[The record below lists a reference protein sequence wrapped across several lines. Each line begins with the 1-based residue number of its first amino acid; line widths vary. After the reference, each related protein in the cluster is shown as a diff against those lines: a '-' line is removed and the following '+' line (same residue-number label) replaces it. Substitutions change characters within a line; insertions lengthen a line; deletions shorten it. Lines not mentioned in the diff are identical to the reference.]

1 MKISIPA
8 RLALTAGCALLA
20 GAAHAVI
27 LLPGGVVNLYGTTLA
42 KQPKLLG
49 TNLGVILHPFSFTIG
64 KTTYS
69 GAISDQVVYE
79 TATGTMDFY
88 YRIIMNQ
95 EIQNPSLWVE
105 RTYYPGTDQGGVTT
119 DVNYRT
125 DGSGVFGPDQAA
137 RSKNGVAVDFY
148 YNGVTIAPGYANS
161 SYWTLISTNSKSYDT
176 KGIIR
181 LQFDGGPVIS
191 LTGCYE
197 PS

>member
-1 MKISIPA
+1 MKTA
-8 RLALTAGCALLA
+8 TALRLALAAGLAILA

-42 KQPKLLG
+42 KQPKLLSIS
-49 TNLGVILHPFSFTIG
+49 LGVILHPFSFTIG
-64 KTTYS
+64 KTTYT

-79 TATGTMDFY
+79 TGSGTMDFY

-95 EIQNPSLWVE
+95 EIQNPSLFVE
-105 RTYYPGTDQGGVTT
+105 RTYYPGTDQSGITT

-125 DGSGVFGPDQAA
+125 DGAGVFGPHQAA

-148 YNGVTIAPGYANS
+148 YGGVTIVPGYANS
-161 SYWTLISTNSKSYDT
+161 SYWTLISTNAKLYDT

-181 LQFDGGPVIS
+181 FQFEGGPVVT

-197 PS
+197 PA